1 MVRMLE
7 AEQGGFGGWKYYG
20 REGPIATEKDTIQKV
35 AGDEFGEMGTD
46 GPDPNDLERA

>member
-1 MVRMLE
+1 MVRMFE

-20 REGPIATEKDTIQKV
+20 REGLIATEKDTIQQV

-46 GPDPNDLERA
+46 GLDPNGLVRA